1 MTRAGEP
8 VRVNVVGIGADGW
21 SGLGRP
27 AQLAL
32 GGAVTVIGAQRQLDL
47 LPASIPAQRVPWPSP
62 LLPALS
68 GLLAE
73 HSAGA
78 LVVLASGDPMFFG
91 IGRAV
96 VARLGAGAVTI
107 VPHPSSVSLA
117 AARLGWAVE
126 ELAVVSLVGRPLSA
140 LRLDVHD
147 GRHLVVLCT
156 DATTP
161 ALVAN
166 ALRQWGFGPS
176 AMTVLEQ
183 LGAAAERRLDGT
195 ADTWAHPPGDALNV
209 LAVQCVSAGG
219 GTRLSLTA
227 GLDDTAY
234 AHDGQLT
241 KREVRAITL
250 AVLAPSPGELLWD
263 VGGGAGSIGIEWM
276 RAHRSC
282 RAICVESETVRAQR
296 IRGNA
301 DELGVPGIQIV
312 TGAAPAALSGLPSPD
327 AVFIGGGLTAA
338 GLFDACWRA
347 LRPGGRLVANTV
359 TLESEAVL
367 AQWHAHLGGELR
379 RIAVSRARPV
389 GRYTGWEP
397 AMSITQYNVTK
408 HNVTKPRTEQEPA

>member
-1 MTRAGEP
+1 VTRAGEP
-8 VRVNVVGIGADGW
+8 VRVSVVGIGADGW

-78 LVVLASGDPMFFG
+78 LVVLASGDPMFYG

-126 ELAVVSLVGRPLSA
+126 E
-140 LRLDVHD
+140 
-147 GRHLVVLCT
+147 CT

-276 RAHRSC
+276 RADRSC

-408 HNVTKPRTEQEPA
+408 PRTEQEPA